1 MTQTVTKN
9 GCCTDD
15 SKKEQ
20 KHISLASTD
29 ETVNNMYPAEEE
41 RHMHEM
47 ELNEAESNMNDVAN
61 FS

>member
-9 GCCTDD
+9 GCCTDGT
-15 SKKEQ
+15 KKKQ
-20 KHISLASTD
+20 KHISLAST
-29 ETVNNMYPAEEE
+29 EYPAEEE

-61 FS
+61 LS